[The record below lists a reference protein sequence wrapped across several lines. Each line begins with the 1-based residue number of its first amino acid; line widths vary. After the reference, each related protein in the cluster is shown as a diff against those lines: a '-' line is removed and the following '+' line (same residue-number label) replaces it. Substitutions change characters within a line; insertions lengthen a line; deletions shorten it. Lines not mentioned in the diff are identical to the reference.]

1 VAYSD
6 ILNPEVLEP
15 VIWKSLVAIEGQA
28 AHLVPVDTGNLRD
41 SLSWA
46 TNKRQASEGAATFLG
61 GGPAEVTPPSGDYE
75 GVLGTNAEYARAV
88 EEGRSD
94 MENYPAQPYLRP
106 AVDWFRSKIGQISG
120 KELKVQLA
128 YYNIR
133 HPYRGVEIRTDGKNV
148 VTRTGRRK

>member
-28 AHLVPVDTGNLRD
+28 AHLVPVDTGNLRN

-46 TNKRQASEGAATFLG
+46 TNKQRASEGAATFLG
-61 GGPAEVTPPSGDYE
+61 GGPAEVTPPTSGYE
-75 GVLGTNAEYARAV
+75 GVLGTNAEYAGAV
-88 EEGRSD
+88 EFGRAD
-94 MENYPAQPYLRP
+94 MPNYPAQPFLRP

-120 KELKVQLA
+120 KELKVQMA
-128 YYNIR
+128 AYNIR
-133 HPYRGVEIRTDGKNV
+133 HPYKVKEYLAK
-148 VTRTGRRK
+148 